1 MRRMSLPLRRQW
13 LIAAVLALAAGGVA
27 VYFTRPPA
35 QGVPAV
41 SPGSADPISTGEI
54 RTILEPDAILA
65 LDHPRFVAAA
75 NTAAPDGTQVI
86 GVAIGSEAH
95 AFPIAFLSHV
105 EIVNDHLGG
114 GNIAVT
120 W

>member
-1 MRRMSLPLRRQW
+1 MRLPLRRQW
-13 LIAAVLALAAGGVA
+13 MFATLLALGVGVFA
-27 VYFTRPPA
+27 FYLTLPPA
-35 QGVPAV
+35 PGLPAV
-41 SPGSADPISTGEI
+41 SPGSADPLSTGEI
-54 RTILEPDAILA
+54 RTILEPDAIPA
-65 LDHPRFVAAA
+65 VDHPRFVAAA

-86 GVAIGSEAH
+86 GVAIGGEAH